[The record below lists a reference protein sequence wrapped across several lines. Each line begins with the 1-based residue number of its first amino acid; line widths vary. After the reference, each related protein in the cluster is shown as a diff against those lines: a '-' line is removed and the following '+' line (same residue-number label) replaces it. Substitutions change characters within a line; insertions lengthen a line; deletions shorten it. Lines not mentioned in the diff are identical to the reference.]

1 MEPQKCAPK
10 TNTKLPERHFQ
21 EIPNPV
27 VRALHI
33 ACVEVL
39 ATPVSSQD
47 IVKYTLE
54 VILMNG
60 RKNAAV
66 QPIVLHAIGLLYSF
80 LPTKEFVDKMFDEM
94 LVLIQTDPHL
104 REFSQPCN
112 IVRYQNYIY
121 YYFNYFFFFS
131 FFLTKI

>member
-47 IVKYTLE
+47 IVKSTLD

-60 RKNAAV
+60 RKNTAV
-66 QPIVLHAIGLLYSF
+66 QPIVLHAMGLLYSF

-104 REFSQPCN
+104 AEFSQPCN
-112 IVRYQNYIY
+112 IVRYQNKYI
-121 YYFNYFFFFS
+121 
-131 FFLTKI
+131 